1 MRVATTDFIYF
12 SPRRAKIIEKELQMM
27 KPGLK
32 LVKDEEVKPV
42 TQDKE
47 EKSQSDKEEPLTP
60 TQIQAALPYG
70 HVASWL
76 WDFFNK
82 KGDKK
87 APEKRV
93 SQLGQ
98 YYTKI

>member
-1 MRVATTDFIYF
+1 
-12 SPRRAKIIEKELQMM
+12 MM

-32 LVKDEEVKPV
+32 LVKDEETKPV
-42 TQDKE
+42 THAKA
-47 EKSQSDKEEPLTP
+47 EKKSSDKEESLTQ

-76 WDFFNK
+76 WDFFK
-82 KGDKK
+82 KGDEQVPEV
-87 APEKRV
+87 PEKKKI
-93 SQLGQ
+93 SEFEQ